1 MSSISSTPRRPST
14 AQTSPFSTTS
24 TRPPYE
30 AAEALLWERQNAR
43 ANTHLHAQMKE
54 LQAVHSA
61 YDARISATEAVAE
74 AAEAAVSK
82 VRDLQRKVDALEA
95 DERESPFVSWV
106 KEAVGQLQISVDG
119 MKGLRQRVS
128 ALDGRMER
136 LGEDVETVRDQA
148 GVVKGVTRR
157 LEGLEGE
164 RKEDGRR
171 LRELEEEVRKLRDG
185 DHRRD
190 YRQRLEDA
198 HKEVVEET
206 YDEAQTDDN
215 PLAVFYGIDT
225 QSPVRRQE
233 SLHRRQASSSR
244 RQDRGHYSALTPH
257 QGRSASRLES
267 PQRRYDDTQP
277 PDEDIARPKDD
288 IFNLLEAVPEIEYGW
303 ENTQQFKDMQ
313 KELATLREMCRTQ
326 DPKNSNETADTTQC
340 PQDTLIVGRET
351 NVGFSE
357 ATTETEA
364 DPNDAGRFY
373 QGAPR
378 GSVGAWR

>member
-1 MSSISSTPRRPST
+1 
-14 AQTSPFSTTS
+14 
-24 TRPPYE
+24 
-30 AAEALLWERQNAR
+30 
-43 ANTHLHAQMKE
+43 MKE
-54 LQAVHSA
+54 LQAAHSA

-128 ALDGRMER
+128 ALDGKMER
-136 LGEDVETVRDQA
+136 LGEDVETVRDEG
-148 GVVKGVTRR
+148 GVVKGVMRR

-164 RKEDGRR
+164 RMEDGRR
-171 LRELEEEVRKLRDG
+171 FRELEEEVQKLRDG
-185 DHRRD
+185 HHRRGD
-190 YRQRLEDA
+190 RQRLGDRHE
-198 HKEVVEET
+198 EVVEET
-206 YDEAQTDDN
+206 YDEARTDDN

-233 SLHRRQASSSR
+233 SSHRRQASPSR
-244 RQDRGHYSALTPH
+244 RQDHGHYSASTPL
-257 QGRSASRLES
+257 QGRSASRLVP
-267 PQRRYDDTQP
+267 PQRHYDDIQP
-277 PDEDIARPKDD
+277 SDEDIARPEDNSL
-288 IFNLLEAVPEIEYGW
+288 NLLEAAPEIEYGW

-326 DPKNSNETADTTQC
+326 EPKNSNETADTTQH
-340 PQDTLIVGRET
+340 PQDTLIVDRET
-351 NVGFSE
+351 NVGFSD

-364 DPNDAGRFY
+364 DPNDANRFHR
-373 QGAPR
+373 GAPR
-378 GSVGAWR
+378 GSVGALR